1 MAAPTRAVRQGPEWE
16 QVSYVASQRENDATA
31 LLDPPVLAAGRVFG
45 GRYRLE
51 HALGRGGMAA
61 VWLATDERLG
71 RQVAVKVLSDTVA
84 DDDEYLRR
92 FRREARTAA
101 GLQHPNLV
109 RIYDFDAGR
118 RPYLVME
125 FIDGGTLAEVIE
137 SGRQPELE
145 RLARELL
152 SALRHIHAAGVLHRD
167 VKPQNVLLD
176 HHEHARLTDFGIA
189 QPRDATSLT
198 ATGRVLGTES
208 YLAPEL
214 LRGEPASERSD
225 LYALGM
231 VLADAARNSG
241 SGSPVWSLID
251 RLRDR
256 EAERRPRSA
265 AIALADLELAEAR
278 RPAGEATRPF
288 ELYPVVPPART
299 REPTPVRG
307 EEPALPPV
315 IPPAAI
321 GGADGPAA
329 PTLGCRRCLRRRD
342 RRPCLDRAS
351 RWRRRGPVRAGPRGS
366 GADGIR
372 GEAGLAGRGICER
385 G

>member
-1 MAAPTRAVRQGPEWE
+1 M
-16 QVSYVASQRENDATA
+16 
-31 LLDPPVLAAGRVFG
+31 
-45 GRYRLE
+45 
-51 HALGRGGMAA
+51 
-61 VWLATDERLG
+61 
-71 RQVAVKVLSDTVA
+71 
-84 DDDEYLRR
+84 
-92 FRREARTAA
+92 
-101 GLQHPNLV
+101 
-109 RIYDFDAGR
+109 
-118 RPYLVME
+118 
-125 FIDGGTLAEVIE
+125 
-137 SGRQPELE
+137 
-145 RLARELL
+145 
-152 SALRHIHAAGVLHRD
+152 
-167 VKPQNVLLD
+167 LLD

-208 YLAPEL
+208 YLAPSSCA
-214 LRGEPASERSD
+214 ASRQVSAPTSTRS
-225 LYALGM
+225 AWC
-231 VLADAARNSG
+231 LADAARNSG

-321 GGADGPAA
+321 GGGGRPRCAD
-329 PTLGCRRCLRRRD
+329 
-342 RRPCLDRAS
+342 
-351 RWRRRGPVRAGPRGS
+351 
-366 GADGIR
+366 
-372 GEAGLAGRGICER
+372 AGLPPVPSPSRSAPLP
-385 G
+385 